1 MLNQN
6 FWLYWNKAK
15 YLSILSSDHPACYID
30 MKYVFYDCIS
40 PISFFT
46 TTAFISFSCV
56 CYLFIV
62 MICPIAWT
70 ACSPSRNI
78 FPKFNALHHDSH
90 GFVLPDVLLCSFSFL
105 LFYISRSAFCF
116 RHTLCYIIYLFAFI
130 LNVYV
135 LSLRKAVLCLV
146 TGKLDAFSPLGP
158 LGPRETARYNR
169 HFSVRQT
176 CGLCSFRT
184 NKRKIQPS

>member
-1 MLNQN
+1 MYFMTAYHPFL
-6 FWLYWNKAK
+6 FSPPLPLFPSRAYV
-15 YLSILSSDHPACYID
+15 ICLSSWFAQSHEPLALHLATYFQNSMHC
-30 MKYVFYDCIS
+30 
-40 PISFFT
+40 T
-46 TTAFISFSCV
+46 TTRTVF
-56 CYLFIV
+56 
-62 MICPIAWT
+62 
-70 ACSPSRNI
+70 
-78 FPKFNALHHDSH
+78 
-90 GFVLPDVLLCSFSFL
+90 LPDVLLCSFSFL